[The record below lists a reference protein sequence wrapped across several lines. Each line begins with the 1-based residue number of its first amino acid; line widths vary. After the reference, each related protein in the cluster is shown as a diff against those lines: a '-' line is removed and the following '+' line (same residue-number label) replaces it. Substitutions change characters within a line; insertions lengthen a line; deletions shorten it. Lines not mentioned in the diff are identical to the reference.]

1 MTPPI
6 NYTPWIFG
14 FSIIQFL
21 WSSWISYTVR
31 RSDKEKVTNTR
42 FEEQG
47 RRITE
52 IETEIEV
59 GKTATASAIKLRKA
73 ETDAETRLREERHLS
88 LVKRLDEIATEVAR
102 HADCKHHHVLE
113 NRLDNMNGSIKKV
126 EGVIEGRMEGIGSAL
141 DMIQQHLISGGN
153 K

>member
-1 MTPPI
+1 MTSAI

-14 FSIIQFL
+14 FSVFQFA
-21 WSSWISYTVR
+21 WSTVIAIYVWY
-31 RSDKEKVTNTR
+31 SNKEKVTNTR
-42 FEEQG
+42 FSAQDE
-47 RRITE
+47 RITK
-52 IETEIEV
+52 IETDIQL
-59 GKTATASAIKLRKA
+59 GKSGTDAAIKLRKT
-73 ETDAETRLREERHLS
+73 ETDAETKLREERHLG
-88 LVKRLDEIATEVAR
+88 LVKRLEEIAVEVAR

-113 NRLDNMNGSIKKV
+113 QRLDNMNGSLKKV

>member
-1 MTPPI
+1 MTQPT
-6 NYTPWIFG
+6 NLTPWIFG
-14 FSIIQFL
+14 FSIFQFG
-21 WSSWISYTVR
+21 WSTLIAIYVWY
-31 RSDKEKVTNTR
+31 SDKKKVTNAR
-42 FEEQG
+42 FEEQD

-52 IETEIEV
+52 IETEIQI
-59 GKTATASAIKLRKA
+59 GKTATEASIKLRKA
-73 ETDAETRLREERHLS
+73 ETDAETKLREERHLS

-113 NRLDNMNGSIKKV
+113 QRLDHMNGSIKKV

-141 DMIQQHLISGGN
+141 DMIQQHLLNGGN